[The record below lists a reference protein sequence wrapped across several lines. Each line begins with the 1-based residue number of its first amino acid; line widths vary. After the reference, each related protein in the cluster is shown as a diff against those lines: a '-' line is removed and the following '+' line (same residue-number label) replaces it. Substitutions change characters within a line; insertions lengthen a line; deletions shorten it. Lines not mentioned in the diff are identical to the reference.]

1 MSSFFE
7 LKSHPNKLLETHL
20 INVADF
26 CKKTVLQ
33 KEINN
38 KELYS
43 DFAFLIGLSH
53 DFAKST
59 SYFQKYLVNHERT
72 EKARHGLLSSI
83 FSYYCIKNFIENKK
97 IENFE
102 QIAPIAWLI
111 VLKHHGNIKN
121 LRGID
126 GEVEKLKDL
135 SIVKTQLDDIKE
147 NSVNEL
153 TDFYLKWE
161 IDVFYFIK
169 EFDNIVD
176 AIKKDVRNLSRQ
188 KKIKNYFLILFFYS
202 ILLDADKMDAS
213 ETPEPTRVD
222 ISEDII
228 DEYKKIAF
236 GTPKTGIDKIREK
249 SYIEIVNSLNNLDIE
264 KDKILSITLPT
275 GCGKTLSAISFS
287 IKLRKK
293 IKNQLGFLPR
303 IIYSLPFLSIIDQN
317 ADVISNILTQCHRSP
332 ELFSNIFLKHHHL
345 SDVSYKTHSENEMNT
360 NQSKL
365 LIEGWYSEIIITT
378 FIQFFYS
385 IITNRNRAA
394 RKFHN
399 IVNSIIILDE
409 IQSIPHHYWKL
420 LNHFLKYLC
429 KEFNCWIILMTAT
442 QPLIFEENVEIL
454 PLVNKKKYY
463 DKFNRLNYI
472 FNLKTKDFDEFKE
485 LIWAKIVSEPEK
497 DIMVV
502 LNTINA
508 SQELYDYIIGQIDDH
523 IHIEEDGVACSEK
536 LQIINIST
544 LIIPKHRLKRIK
556 RIKNSEEKRNII
568 VTTQVVEAGVDIS
581 VDMIYR
587 DMAPL
592 DSIVQTAGRCNRS
605 NEREKGSVE
614 VVNLIDDKGR
624 HFYSY
629 VYNSVLIDATTDV
642 INGKNFVEEQEFNL
656 KSVPNYFKFVSER
669 GSQDKSVDLLSCLE
683 KLKFSDLKREFKL
696 IESLEKIDVFV
707 EVDEDAKDV
716 WEKYEEI
723 TKIEDRF
730 MRKNAFLDIKSEFY
744 SYIISVNPKKL
755 GNIFQYNDWLGYICI
770 EDLNRKYDLETGFI
784 THEKEDVFII

>member
-1 MSSFFE
+1 M
-7 LKSHPNKLLETHL
+7 
-20 INVADF
+20 
-26 CKKTVLQ
+26 
-33 KEINN
+33 
-38 KELYS
+38 
-43 DFAFLIGLSH
+43 
-53 DFAKST
+53 
-59 SYFQKYLVNHERT
+59 
-72 EKARHGLLSSI
+72 
-83 FSYYCIKNFIENKK
+83 
-97 IENFE
+97 
-102 QIAPIAWLI
+102 
-111 VLKHHGNIKN
+111 
-121 LRGID
+121 
-126 GEVEKLKDL
+126 
-135 SIVKTQLDDIKE
+135 
-147 NSVNEL
+147 
-153 TDFYLKWE
+153 
-161 IDVFYFIK
+161 
-169 EFDNIVD
+169 
-176 AIKKDVRNLSRQ
+176 
-188 KKIKNYFLILFFYS
+188 
-202 ILLDADKMDAS
+202 
-213 ETPEPTRVD
+213 
-222 ISEDII
+222 
-228 DEYKKIAF
+228 
-236 GTPKTGIDKIREK
+236 
-249 SYIEIVNSLNNLDIE
+249 
-264 KDKILSITLPT
+264 
-275 GCGKTLSAISFS
+275 
-287 IKLRKK
+287 
-293 IKNQLGFLPR
+293 PR

>member
-1 MSSFFE
+1 
-7 LKSHPNKLLETHL
+7 
-20 INVADF
+20 
-26 CKKTVLQ
+26 
-33 KEINN
+33 
-38 KELYS
+38 
-43 DFAFLIGLSH
+43 
-53 DFAKST
+53 
-59 SYFQKYLVNHERT
+59 
-72 EKARHGLLSSI
+72 
-83 FSYYCIKNFIENKK
+83 
-97 IENFE
+97 
-102 QIAPIAWLI
+102 
-111 VLKHHGNIKN
+111 
-121 LRGID
+121 
-126 GEVEKLKDL
+126 
-135 SIVKTQLDDIKE
+135 
-147 NSVNEL
+147 
-153 TDFYLKWE
+153 
-161 IDVFYFIK
+161 
-169 EFDNIVD
+169 
-176 AIKKDVRNLSRQ
+176 
-188 KKIKNYFLILFFYS
+188 
-202 ILLDADKMDAS
+202 
-213 ETPEPTRVD
+213 
-222 ISEDII
+222 
-228 DEYKKIAF
+228 
-236 GTPKTGIDKIREK
+236 
-249 SYIEIVNSLNNLDIE
+249 
-264 KDKILSITLPT
+264 
-275 GCGKTLSAISFS
+275 
-287 IKLRKK
+287 
-293 IKNQLGFLPR
+293 
-303 IIYSLPFLSIIDQN
+303 
-317 ADVISNILTQCHRSP
+317 
-332 ELFSNIFLKHHHL
+332 
-345 SDVSYKTHSENEMNT
+345 
-360 NQSKL
+360 
-365 LIEGWYSEIIITT
+365 
-378 FIQFFYS
+378 
-385 IITNRNRAA
+385 
-394 RKFHN
+394 
-399 IVNSIIILDE
+399 
-409 IQSIPHHYWKL
+409 
-420 LNHFLKYLC
+420 
-429 KEFNCWIILMTAT
+429 
-442 QPLIFEENVEIL
+442 
-454 PLVNKKKYY
+454 
-463 DKFNRLNYI
+463 
-472 FNLKTKDFDEFKE
+472 
-485 LIWAKIVSEPEK
+485 VSEPEK